1 MDKQTLEGCAGTAA
15 LALSCV
21 LAGSGDLRTLK
32 LLRGAPA
39 PPGSSASNTNL
50 VSLAESILVGSSVAG
65 DVVIPGV
72 STSTSRTS
80 GLLFSSHAPAAG
92 LARRLQPTERP
103 TAESL
108 EEPGGVNYGAHASV
122 SMALGFLC
130 LGGGAASFGTS
141 NEAVAALL
149 IALYPRM
156 PSTPQ
161 DNRSHLQVRDSSR
174 ALSLET
180 PAVLVVQRSA
190 TMRLP
195 VNRCGAVIAMIGS
208 DVDCLR
214 LQALRHLYVL
224 AAEPRCLSAVDI
236 ELQQSVP
243 LPLVLHLAPSAAH
256 VRACCCA
263 VVQLAL
269 VSKSANVCEQGL
281 GMARLQLSASL
292 ECT

>member
-1 MDKQTLEGCAGTAA
+1 M
-15 LALSCV
+15 
-21 LAGSGDLRTLK
+21 
-32 LLRGAPA
+32 
-39 PPGSSASNTNL
+39 
-50 VSLAESILVGSSVAG
+50 
-65 DVVIPGV
+65 
-72 STSTSRTS
+72 
-80 GLLFSSHAPAAG
+80 
-92 LARRLQPTERP
+92 
-103 TAESL
+103 
-108 EEPGGVNYGAHASV
+108 NYGAHASV

-149 IALYPRM
+149 IALYPRL

-161 DNRSHLQVRDSSR
+161 DNRSHLQVRDSCK
-174 ALSLET
+174 AISLET

-190 TMRLP
+190 TMR
-195 VNRCGAVIAMIGS
+195 
-208 DVDCLR
+208 LR

-224 AAEPRCLSAVDI
+224 AAEPRCLSAMDI

-269 VSKSANVCEQGL
+269 VSNSANVCEQGL
-281 GMARLQLSASL
+281 GIAKLQLSASL